1 MRPEPHANGGERAW
15 EGYART
21 LQALLSGEEFVSVSV
36 GEATDWNE
44 FGTPRHDLPYWFLV
58 LRVTPA
64 AAWPAVK
71 ARLEQLDLGPCYG
84 EGEDEVAYGDP
95 SKGLLMVADVLVG
108 LTPGQVRRALAKAE
122 EKANGKS

>member
-36 GEATDWNE
+36 GEATGWNE

-84 EGEDEVAYGDP
+84 EGEDEVEYDNPAA
-95 SKGLLMVADVLVG
+95 GLEMVADVLAG
-108 LTPGQVRRALAKAE
+108 LSQAQVRRALAKAE
-122 EKANGKS
+122 ARSRDDA